1 MTRAEGASTE
11 TIAAAPLRVAPLARA
26 APPLF
31 RQLLFLALP
40 ILAEQMLHSVV
51 GLTDVY
57 LAGHL
62 RRDAVDATAAIG
74 SIAYI
79 LWLLGLIAGAIG
91 TGSTALVARATG
103 ARHRSLAN
111 SVCGQ
116 TVTAA
121 VLAGVALSALTL
133 LFAPQV
139 AAVTGLKGQAYD
151 FALFYVRLLSIALP
165 FIIFLFAANS
175 CLRGA
180 GDTVTPATSVIVV
193 DLVNMGLSAS
203 LSRGW
208 LGLPEIGFKG
218 IAIGTVTAYV
228 IGGLLQLAVLL
239 RGRGGLRLHPH
250 RLRPHWH
257 TLRRIFKIGLPAA
270 S

>member
-31 RQLLFLALP
+31 RQLLWLALP
-40 ILAEQMLHSVV
+40 ILAEQLLHSVV

-62 RRDAVDATAAIG
+62 RRDAVAATAAIG
-74 SIAYI
+74 SVAYI

-121 VLAGVALSALTL
+121 ALTGL
-133 LFAPQV
+133 ALAAFTVLFAPQV
-139 AAVTGLKGQAYD
+139 ATVTGLKGQAFG
-151 FALFYVRLLSIALP
+151 FALYYVRALSISLP
-165 FIIFLFAANS
+165 FSIFLLAANS

-180 GDTVTPATSVIVV
+180 GDTVTPAVSVMIV
-193 DLVNMGLSAS
+193 DAVNML
-203 LSRGW
+203 
-208 LGLPEIGFKG
+208 
-218 IAIGTVTAYV
+218 
-228 IGGLLQLAVLL
+228 
-239 RGRGGLRLHPH
+239 
-250 RLRPHWH
+250 
-257 TLRRIFKIGLPAA
+257 
-270 S
+270 

>member
-62 RRDAVDATAAIG
+62 RRDAVAATAAVG
-74 SIAYI
+74 SVAYI

-116 TVTAA
+116 TVSASLLTGVALAA
-121 VLAGVALSALTL
+121 VLAG
-133 LFAPQV
+133 FPHQV
-139 AAVTGLKGQAYD
+139 AAITGLSGEAYG
-151 FALFYVRLLSIALP
+151 FALFYVRVLSISLP
-165 FIIFLFAANS
+165 FSIFLYAANS
-175 CLRGA
+175 CL
-180 GDTVTPATSVIVV
+180 
-193 DLVNMGLSAS
+193 
-203 LSRGW
+203 
-208 LGLPEIGFKG
+208 
-218 IAIGTVTAYV
+218 
-228 IGGLLQLAVLL
+228 
-239 RGRGGLRLHPH
+239 
-250 RLRPHWH
+250 
-257 TLRRIFKIGLPAA
+257 
-270 S
+270 